1 MCSCNWK
8 SRVSLTQEFL
18 FCFSVTFFYAFLSY
32 VNFIFRSFLSGGK
45 RTVMVPVYHGIQE
58 KREKTP
64 ITGFQAG
71 VLRLTLIGPHKSY
84 AHP

>member
-18 FCFSVTFFYAFLSY
+18 LRFSVTFFYVFLSY
-32 VNFIFRSFLSGGK
+32 VNFIFRSFFSGGK
-45 RTVMVPVYHGIQE
+45 RAVMVPVYHGIQK

-64 ITGFQAG
+64 ITGFQQE
-71 VLRLTLIGPHKSY
+71 S
-84 AHP
+84 

>member
-8 SRVSLTQEFL
+8 FRVSLTQEL
-18 FCFSVTFFYAFLSY
+18 LLCFSVTFFYVFLSY

-45 RTVMVPVYHGIQE
+45 RTVMAPVYPGIQK

-64 ITGFQAG
+64 VIGFQAG
-71 VLRLTLIGPHKSY
+71 VLRLILIGPPKPY